1 MVVGMSL
8 FNAARIV
15 AAMFVWVAA
24 AAGAS
29 NTALTLNVELTNTKV
44 LLLASCHT
52 KENRSIFDTCN

>member
-29 NTALTLNVELTNTKV
+29 NIAMITLNVEVTNTRV
-44 LLLASCHT
+44 L
-52 KENRSIFDTCN
+52 E